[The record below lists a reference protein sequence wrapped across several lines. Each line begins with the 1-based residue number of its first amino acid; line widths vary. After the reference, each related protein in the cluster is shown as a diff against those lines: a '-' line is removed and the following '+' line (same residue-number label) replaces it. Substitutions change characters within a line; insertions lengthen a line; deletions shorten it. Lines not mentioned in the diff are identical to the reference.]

1 MAKKDEVKFTEK
13 ELQTLNDLQV
23 KYNTITNQFG
33 QLAIAKLNLEK
44 QTEVVND
51 QEFKLQ
57 EELNQAREDEQ
68 EILNLIS
75 ETENIKFQINYSLYE
90 LLENKSYL
98 ETAYNQVQE
107 KADNLEPDVAAK
119 FLSYPIPK
127 AIVEEWEKVKP

>member
-1 MAKKDEVKFTEK
+1 MAKKDEIKFTEK
-13 ELQTLNDLQV
+13 ELESLNDLQV

-68 EILNLIS
+68 EILNDI
-75 ETENIKFQINYSLYE
+75 TEKYGPGQLDPQSGVFTPTTEIQQSTE
-90 LLENKSYL
+90 
-98 ETAYNQVQE
+98 
-107 KADNLEPDVAAK
+107 D
-119 FLSYPIPK
+119 
-127 AIVEEWEKVKP
+127 

>member
-1 MAKKDEVKFTEK
+1 MAKRDEIKFTEK

-57 EELNQAREDEQ
+57 EELDQAREQEQ
-68 EILNLIS
+68 EILKDI
-75 ETENIKFQINYSLYE
+75 TEKYGPGQLDPQSGVFTPTTEIQQSTE
-90 LLENKSYL
+90 
-98 ETAYNQVQE
+98 
-107 KADNLEPDVAAK
+107 D
-119 FLSYPIPK
+119 
-127 AIVEEWEKVKP
+127 

>member
-57 EELNQAREDEQ
+57 EELNQAREEEQ
-68 EILNLIS
+68 GILNDI
-75 ETENIKFQINYSLYE
+75 TEKYGPGQLDPQSGVFTPTTEIQQSTE
-90 LLENKSYL
+90 
-98 ETAYNQVQE
+98 
-107 KADNLEPDVAAK
+107 D
-119 FLSYPIPK
+119 
-127 AIVEEWEKVKP
+127 

>member
-1 MAKKDEVKFTEK
+1 MAKNDEVKFTEK

-57 EELNQAREDEQ
+57 EELEQAREQEQ
-68 EILNLIS
+68 EILNDI
-75 ETENIKFQINYSLYE
+75 TEKYGPGQLDPQSGVFTPTTEIQQSTE
-90 LLENKSYL
+90 
-98 ETAYNQVQE
+98 
-107 KADNLEPDVAAK
+107 D
-119 FLSYPIPK
+119 
-127 AIVEEWEKVKP
+127 

>member
-1 MAKKDEVKFTEK
+1 MAKRDEIKFTEK

-57 EELNQAREDEQ
+57 EELDQAREQEQ
-68 EILNLIS
+68 EVLNEI
-75 ETENIKFQINYSLYE
+75 TEKYGPGQLDPQSGVFTPTTEIQQSTE
-90 LLENKSYL
+90 
-98 ETAYNQVQE
+98 
-107 KADNLEPDVAAK
+107 D
-119 FLSYPIPK
+119 
-127 AIVEEWEKVKP
+127 

>member
-1 MAKKDEVKFTEK
+1 MAKKDEIKFTEK

-57 EELNQAREDEQ
+57 EELDQAREQEQ
-68 EILNLIS
+68 EILNDITDKYGPGQLDPQS
-75 ETENIKFQINYSLYE
+75 GVFTPTTEIQQSTE
-90 LLENKSYL
+90 
-98 ETAYNQVQE
+98 
-107 KADNLEPDVAAK
+107 D
-119 FLSYPIPK
+119 
-127 AIVEEWEKVKP
+127 

>member
-1 MAKKDEVKFTEK
+1 MAKKDEIKFTEK

-57 EELNQAREDEQ
+57 EELEQAREQEQ
-68 EILNLIS
+68 EILNDI
-75 ETENIKFQINYSLYE
+75 TEKYGPGQLDPQSGVFTPTTEIQQSTE
-90 LLENKSYL
+90 
-98 ETAYNQVQE
+98 
-107 KADNLEPDVAAK
+107 D
-119 FLSYPIPK
+119 
-127 AIVEEWEKVKP
+127 

>member
-57 EELNQAREDEQ
+57 EELEQAREEEQ
-68 EILNLIS
+68 GILSDITEKYGPGQLDPQSGVFTPTTEIQQP
-75 ETENIKFQINYSLYE
+75 TE
-90 LLENKSYL
+90 
-98 ETAYNQVQE
+98 
-107 KADNLEPDVAAK
+107 D
-119 FLSYPIPK
+119 
-127 AIVEEWEKVKP
+127 